1 VDEDEILFCIAVCV
15 SITFFDFSN
24 LLRFSKVFSTVVL
37 EFLSVYRDQ
46 TFIGAFKETTNLGKI
61 VTGRSRLAFINTQ
74 TTMENYFKNIFLF
87 RHHIQQYKITSRKI
101 LLN

>member
-24 LLRFSKVFSTVVL
+24 LLRFSKVFPTVVL
-37 EFLSVYRDQ
+37 EFLSVYRDHQEYQ
-46 TFIGAFKETTNLGKI
+46 TFIGAFKETKNL

-74 TTMENYFKNIFLF
+74 TTMENCFKKYFFI
-87 RHHIQQYKITSRKI
+87 
-101 LLN
+101 